1 MKHVIAYYRIC
12 DLILNTLDSAGG
24 NIEREA
30 FEETDLPY
38 YEEVFPFLV
47 GEGLLEESPDGF
59 KITYKGRIAVNDG
72 GLKGRYIR
80 RTVIGVCSIVAA
92 LAALVSLIIL
102 LL

>member
-1 MKHVIAYYRIC
+1 MRHVLSYYRIC

-30 FEETDLPY
+30 FEGKGLPY

-47 GEGLLEESPDGF
+47 GEGLLEESPDSF
-59 KITYKGRIAVNDG
+59 KITYKGRIAVNEG

-92 LAALVSLIIL
+92 VAALASLTIL